1 MKETDDF
8 GDLRIAG
15 KDITMYH
22 KEIRREGVE
31 KLQLVQ
37 NRNLRVPWKVGNFL
51 VICIPDTQKTIQ
63 VLDLP
68 IIPTH
73 VWSDLTNTCLS
84 PNPQARCTI
93 SDFPVEYGHFTPI
106 VVIHYFVLK
115 THLFTG

>member
-37 NRNLRVPWKVGNFL
+37 NRNLRVP
-51 VICIPDTQKTIQ
+51 
-63 VLDLP
+63 
-68 IIPTH
+68 
-73 VWSDLTNTCLS
+73 
-84 PNPQARCTI
+84 
-93 SDFPVEYGHFTPI
+93 
-106 VVIHYFVLK
+106 
-115 THLFTG
+115 